1 MKHQGEELSKV
12 YVNIDLRDRK
22 QFKSY
27 HGLSM
32 HVIGAKDQ
40 NKICVRFFL
49 FFFIFFFFIFFL
61 FIFFFL
67 NSKTSD
73 LFRKKKTTKNINHKR
88 NLSNI
93 FDSVHVL
100 EV

>member
-27 HGLSM
+27 HGLSI

-40 NKICVRFFL
+40 NKICVRFF
-49 FFFIFFFFIFFL
+49 
-61 FIFFFL
+61 FFFL
-67 NSKTSD
+67 IKKLQIYSE
-73 LFRKKKTTKNINHKR
+73 KKTTTTKNMNHKR